1 MFGYYLVFVFS
12 RNVMNQKEFAKRR
25 RQLMRMMG
33 KGSIA
38 ILPSANTRLRNRDV
52 EYPFRQD
59 SDFMYLTGFS
69 EPDAIAVL
77 VPGRPE
83 GEYVLFCRE
92 KDPLRE
98 TWDGYRAGP
107 EGAVAE
113 YEADD
118 AFPIAD
124 TDDILPG
131 LIESCEGVYYT
142 MGAHPEFDSRLIGWV
157 TALRTYSGPGVQT
170 PEEFVAID
178 HMLHDM
184 RMYKS
189 RAEISAM
196 RKAAKVATAG
206 HARAMRAAAPG
217 MFEYELEAEI
227 GYEFRRNGLQHSYNP
242 IVGSGAN
249 GCVLHYNDN
258 DRQMEDGDLVLIDA
272 GCEVDCYAADVTR
285 TFPVNGKFSPPQ
297 REIYDVVLRAHEAA
311 IEHIAPGLSWHE
323 FHDAA
328 VLEITRGLKDLGI
341 LKGRLADLIRK
352 EAYSPFFMHRTGHWL
367 GMDVHDVGDYRV
379 ADQWRML
386 ESGMMLT
393 VEPGIYISEQHSRV
407 KKCYRGIG
415 IRIEDDVLVTRD
427 GCEVLTR
434 ALPVEAEAIEAL
446 MAEGKQLV

>member
-1 MFGYYLVFVFS
+1 
-12 RNVMNQKEFAKRR
+12 MNKKEFSKRR

-38 ILPSANTRLRNRDV
+38 ILPSAQIRLRNRDV

-59 SDFMYLTGFS
+59 SDFMYLSGFA

-83 GEYVLFCRE
+83 GEFVLFCRE
-92 KDPLRE
+92 KDPVRE

-107 EGAVAE
+107 EGAIID
-113 YEADD
+113 YQADD
-118 AFPIAD
+118 SFPISD
-124 TDDILPG
+124 VDDILPG
-131 LIESCEGVYYT
+131 LIESCERVYYT
-142 MGAHPEFDSRLIGWV
+142 MGTHPEFDSRLIGWV
-157 TALRTYSGPGVQT
+157 TALRTQSGPGVHT
-170 PEEFVAID
+170 PDEFVAMD

-196 RKAAKVATAG
+196 RKAAKISVAA
-206 HARAMRAAAPG
+206 HKRAMRAAEPG
-217 MFEYELEAEI
+217 MFEYELEAEFAH
-227 GYEFRRNGLQHSYNP
+227 EFRRNGVEHSYNP
-242 IVGSGAN
+242 IVGSGVN
-249 GCVLHYNDN
+249 GCVLHYNAN
-258 DRQMEDGDLVLIDA
+258 NRQAEAGDLVLIDA
-272 GCEVDCYAADVTR
+272 ACEVDCYAADITR
-285 TFPVNGKFSPPQ
+285 TFPVNGVFSAAQ
-297 REIYDVVLRAHEAA
+297 RELYDVVASAHAAA
-311 IEHIAPGLSWHE
+311 IKHIAPGRSWHE

-328 VLEITRGLKDLGI
+328 VREITRGLRDLGI
-341 LKGRLADLIRK
+341 LKGRLPDLIRK
-352 EAYSPFFMHRTGHWL
+352 ESYRSFFMHRTGHWL

-386 ESGMMLT
+386 EPGMALT
-393 VEPGIYISEQHSRV
+393 VEPGIYISEKHRRI

-434 ALPVEAEAIEAL
+434 GLPVDADEIEAL
-446 MAEGKQLV
+446 MAVGKDVG

>member
-1 MFGYYLVFVFS
+1 
-12 RNVMNQKEFAKRR
+12 MNQKEFAKRR
-25 RQLMRMMG
+25 RQLMRMIG

-38 ILPSANTRLRNRDV
+38 ILPSASIRLRNRDV

-83 GEYVLFCRE
+83 GEYILFCRE
-92 KDPLRE
+92 KDKVRE

-107 EGAVAE
+107 DGAIAE

-118 AFPIAD
+118 AFPIGD

-131 LIESCEGVYYT
+131 LIESCERVYYT
-142 MGAHPEFDSRLIGWV
+142 MGTHPEFDSRLIGWV
-157 TALRTYSGPGVQT
+157 TALRAQSGPGVHT
-170 PEEFVAID
+170 PDEFVAMD

-196 RKAAKVATAG
+196 RKSAKIAVEA
-206 HARAMRAAAPG
+206 HKRAMRVARPD
-217 MFEYELEAEI
+217 MYEYELEAEFAH
-227 GYEFRRNGLQHSYNP
+227 EFRRHGVQHSYNP
-242 IVGSGAN
+242 IVGSAAN

-258 DRQMEDGDLVLIDA
+258 NRQMEDGDLVLIDA
-272 GCEVDCYAADVTR
+272 GCEVDCYAADITR
-285 TFPVNGKFSPPQ
+285 TFPVSGRFSEPQ
-297 REIYDVVLRAHEAA
+297 RQLYEVVLSAHSAA
-311 IEHIAPGLSWHE
+311 LEHIAPGRSWDE

-328 VLEITRGLKDLGI
+328 VREITRGLKDLGI
-341 LKGRLADLIRK
+341 LKGRLADLVRK
-352 EAYSPFFMHRTGHWL
+352 EAYRPFFMHRTGHWL

-379 ADQWRML
+379 ADQWRVL
-386 ESGMMLT
+386 EPGMVLT
-393 VEPGIYISEQHSRV
+393 VEPGIYISEQHRRV

-434 ALPVEAEAIEAL
+434 NLPVGADEIEAL
-446 MAEGKQLV
+446 MAEGRHVT

>member
-1 MFGYYLVFVFS
+1 
-12 RNVMNQKEFAKRR
+12 MNQKEFAKRR

-33 KGSIA
+33 KNSIA

-83 GEYVLFCRE
+83 GEYLLFCRE

-142 MGAHPEFDSRLIGWV
+142 MGAHPEFDSRLINWV
-157 TALRTYSGPGVQT
+157 TALRAQSGPAAH
-170 PEEFVAID
+170 PREDFVAMD

-196 RKAAKVATAG
+196 RRAAKVAAAG
-206 HARAMRAAAPG
+206 HARAMRAATPG
-217 MFEYELEAEI
+217 MFEYELEAEV

-242 IVGSGAN
+242 IVGSAAN

-285 TFPVNGKFSPPQ
+285 TFPVNGKFSAPQ

-323 FHDAA
+323 FHDAS
-328 VLEITRGLKDLGI
+328 VVEITRGLKDLGI

-352 EAYSPFFMHRTGHWL
+352 EAYRPFFMHRTGHWL

-386 ESGMMLT
+386 EPGMMLT
-393 VEPGIYISEQHSRV
+393 VEPGIYISEQHRRV

-434 ALPVEAEAIEAL
+434 AFPVEAEAIEAL
-446 MAEGKQLV
+446 MSEGKQLV